1 MKIEKALN
9 RTGQCVRDAVQRVR
23 LMVARAVVGATS
35 DASMMQTM
43 QVHLCT
49 GEVKDGVERLQQY
62 GFTSVPHRGAEGVCL
77 FVGGNRDH
85 GVLIA
90 VDDRRYRLKGLADG
104 EVALY
109 TDEDQ
114 GGGHRIVLR
123 RDRKIEISA
132 MQLEIK
138 VDQELALDVGNG
150 ANRLVM
156 TPAGTDWR
164 MADFEAHQF
173 KGDE

>member
-1 MKIEKALN
+1 MRLEEALN
-9 RTGQCVRDAVQRVR
+9 RTGQCVRDTVQRVR
-23 LMVARAVVGATS
+23 LMVARAVVGAAS
-35 DASMMQTM
+35 DAPMMQTT

-49 GEVKDGVERLQQY
+49 GEVKDGVERFQQY
-62 GFTSVPHRGAEGVCL
+62 GFTSVPHAGAEGVCL

-132 MQLEIK
+132 KQIEIK
-138 VDQELALDVGNG
+138 VDDQLALDVGNG

-156 TPAGTDWR
+156 TRDGTDWR
-164 MADFEAHQF
+164 MADFEARQ
-173 KGDE
+173 

>member
-1 MKIEKALN
+1 MTLEKILSRTSHCIKDAL
-9 RTGQCVRDAVQRVR
+9 QRIH
-23 LMVARAVVGATS
+23 LIVARAEVGATF
-35 DASMMQTM
+35 DAAMMQTA
-43 QVHLCT
+43 QVHLCAD
-49 GEVKDGVERLQQY
+49 EVKDGVERFQQY
-62 GFTSVPHRGAEGVCL
+62 GFTSVPHSGAEGVCL
-77 FVGGNRDH
+77 FVSGNHDH
-85 GVLIA
+85 GILIA

-123 RDRKIEISA
+123 RDRKIEVSA

-138 VDQELALDVGNG
+138 VDQELVLDVGNG

-156 TPAGTDWR
+156 TSAGTDWR
-164 MADFEAHQF
+164 MADFEAHQ
-173 KGDE
+173 